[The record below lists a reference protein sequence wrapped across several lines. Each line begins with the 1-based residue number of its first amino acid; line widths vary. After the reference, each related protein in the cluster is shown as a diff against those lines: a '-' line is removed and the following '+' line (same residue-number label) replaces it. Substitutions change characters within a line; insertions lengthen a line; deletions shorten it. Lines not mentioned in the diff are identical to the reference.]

1 MLVLRNITKV
11 YRMGSEDLKVLK
23 GVSLSVKE
31 GEFVAIMGPSGSG
44 KSTLMNIIGIL
55 DAPTEGA
62 YELDGVPVEKL
73 SGDEQS
79 EFRGKKVGFIF
90 QGYNLIP
97 RLTALEQVMLPLA
110 YQGIGKSERKARA
123 LAALERVGLSDKAGN
138 RPNEMSGGQMQRV
151 AIARAIVGKPAII
164 LADEPTGALDT
175 KTGAEILA
183 ILKSLHQ
190 EGRTVI
196 LITHD
201 PNIGAMAERIV
212 HVKDGLIEK
221 DGKVRA

>member
-11 YRMGSEDLKVLK
+11 YRMGSEDLRVLK
-23 GVSLSVKE
+23 GVSMSVKS

-55 DAPTEGA
+55 DAPTDGE
-62 YELDGVPVEKL
+62 YELDGIPVEKL

-110 YQGIGKSERKARA
+110 YQGIGKAERKKRA
-123 LAALERVGLSDKAGN
+123 LAALEKVGLSDKAGN

-151 AIARAIVGKPAII
+151 AIARAVVGNPAII

-175 KTGAEILA
+175 KTGKEILD
-183 ILKSLHQ
+183 ILKSLHK
-190 EGRTVI
+190 EGKTII

-201 PNIGAMAERIV
+201 PSIGAMAQRII
-212 HVKDGLIEK
+212 HVKDGMIEK
-221 DGKVRA
+221 EG

>member
-11 YRMGSEDLKVLK
+11 YRMGSEDLRVLK
-23 GVSLSVKE
+23 GVSMSVKS

-55 DAPTEGA
+55 DAPTDGE
-62 YELDGVPVEKL
+62 YELDGIPVEKL

-110 YQGIGKSERKARA
+110 YQGIGKAERKKRA
-123 LAALERVGLSDKAGN
+123 LAALEKVGLSDKAGN

-151 AIARAIVGKPAII
+151 AIARAVVGNPAII

-175 KTGAEILA
+175 KTGKEILD
-183 ILKSLHQ
+183 ILKSLHK
-190 EGRTVI
+190 EGKTIV

-201 PNIGAMAERIV
+201 PSIGAMAERII
-212 HVKDGLIEK
+212 HVKDGMIENE
-221 DGKVRA
+221 G

>member
-11 YRMGSEDLKVLK
+11 YRMGSEDLRVLK
-23 GVSLSVKE
+23 GVSMSVKS

-55 DAPTEGA
+55 DAPTEGE
-62 YELDGVPVEKL
+62 YELDGIPVEKL

-110 YQGIGKSERKARA
+110 YQGIGKTERKKRA
-123 LAALERVGLSDKAGN
+123 LAALEKVGLSDKAGN

-151 AIARAIVGKPAII
+151 AIARAVVGNPAII

-175 KTGAEILA
+175 KTGKEILD
-183 ILKSLHQ
+183 ILKLLHK
-190 EGRTVI
+190 EGKTII

-201 PNIGAMAERIV
+201 PNIGAMAERII
-212 HVKDGLIEK
+212 HVKDGMIEK
-221 DGKVRA
+221 EG